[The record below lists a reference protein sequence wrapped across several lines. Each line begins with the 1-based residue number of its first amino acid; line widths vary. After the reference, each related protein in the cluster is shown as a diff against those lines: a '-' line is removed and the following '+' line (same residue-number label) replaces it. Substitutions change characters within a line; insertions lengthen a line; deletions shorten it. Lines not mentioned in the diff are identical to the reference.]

1 MKTHR
6 ILLSVFI
13 VLIFLGTGSADT
25 LPTVP
30 RTIISFYDT
39 NDKVSSIRWVQKKEN
54 LPHMTLDQQIELVG
68 LYGKFGQSGK
78 IGQKKYTRNLND
90 RIAQELH
97 NPNLTQSRKEDHVD
111 VMLELKAHERVL
123 PHLKELPY
131 QQSGD
136 WVYPYDETLE
146 KLGRNKEFIDF
157 FRITDDLRFDFS
169 TGFSNDNRV
178 NSKRPLASLKLVYD
192 SLSNFEVGVN
202 TEFHKETARRSNGT
216 FTQFGAFL
224 TWKF

>member
-1 MKTHR
+1 
-6 ILLSVFI
+6 
-13 VLIFLGTGSADT
+13 
-25 LPTVP
+25 
-30 RTIISFYDT
+30 
-39 NDKVSSIRWVQKKEN
+39 
-54 LPHMTLDQQIELVG
+54 MTLDQQIELVG

-78 IGQKKYTRNLND
+78 SGQKKYTRNLDD

-111 VMLELKAHERVL
+111 VRLELKAHEPVL
-123 PHLKELPY
+123 PKLQQLAY
-131 QQSGD
+131 QQGGN

-157 FRITDDLRFDFS
+157 FRITPDLRFDFS
-169 TGFSNDNRV
+169 TGYSSDNRV

-192 SLSNFEVGVN
+192 SLSNLEVGVN